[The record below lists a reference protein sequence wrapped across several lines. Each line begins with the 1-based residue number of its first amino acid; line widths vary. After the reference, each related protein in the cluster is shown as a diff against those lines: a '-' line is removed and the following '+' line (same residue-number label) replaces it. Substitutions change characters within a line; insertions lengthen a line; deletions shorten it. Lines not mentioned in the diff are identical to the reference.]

1 MLREEVD
8 VKKPNTEC
16 AEESAPR
23 SQRRI
28 WISVL
33 ATVLTLAC
41 APGLVLGQTSA
52 PAASTSKTSAGA
64 PPTALQ
70 KSVEAYLRNLY
81 AFGPDVQLAVS
92 LPKES
97 ELPGLLETT
106 VDVKD
111 GENSQSAKFYLSK
124 DGKYL
129 VRGEVSDLSKDPL
142 AETRARIQM
151 NDAPSLGD
159 LKAPV
164 TLVEFSDFQCPVC
177 RSLHDVLRG
186 LLPNYPQVRVV
197 FKDFPLESLHP
208 WARTAALAGRCAY
221 QQDPKA
227 FWKVYDA
234 IYDQQEV
241 ISAANAW
248 AKMAEFAA
256 ASGLNPDTFKACLAS
271 PEAAAAVDASRANGQ
286 HLEVNSTPTV
296 FVNGRRLVGADPTLL
311 EQYIKYEL
319 TRQRVAKN

>member
-1 MLREEVD
+1 MLM
-8 VKKPNTEC
+8 
-16 AEESAPR
+16 
-23 SQRRI
+23 
-28 WISVL
+28 
-33 ATVLTLAC
+33 LTCL
-41 APGLVLGQTSA
+41 PGLIFGQS
-52 PAASTSKTSAGA
+52 PAAISSASKTSTGA
-64 PPTALQ
+64 APTALQ
-70 KSVEAYLRNLY
+70 KTVEAYLRNLY
-81 AFGPDVQLAVS
+81 AFGPNVQLTVS
-92 LPKES
+92 VPKES
-97 ELPGLLETT
+97 EVPGLLETT
-106 VDVKD
+106 VDLKD
-111 GENSQSAKFYLSK
+111 GENSQSAKFYISK

-129 VRGEVSDLSKDPL
+129 VRGEISDLSKDPL

-159 LKAPV
+159 PTAPV

-177 RSLHDVLRG
+177 RGLHDVLRG
-186 LLPNYPQVRVV
+186 MLPNYPQVRVV

-241 ISAANAW
+241 LSAANAW
-248 AKMAEFAA
+248 AKMADFAS
-256 ASGLNPDTFKACLAS
+256 ASGLNPDAFKACMAS

-286 HLEVNSTPTV
+286 QLEVNSRPTV
-296 FVNGRRLVGADPTLL
+296 FVNGRRMVGADAHLL

-319 TRQRVAKN
+319 AQQKLARRTSLANP

>member
-1 MLREEVD
+1 M
-8 VKKPNTEC
+8 
-16 AEESAPR
+16 R
-23 SQRRI
+23 SLVI
-28 WISVL
+28 
-33 ATVLTLAC
+33 ALTLIC
-41 APGLVLGQTSA
+41 LPGLAHGQSPA
-52 PAASTSKTSAGA
+52 PATPSSKAPTGA

-81 AFGPDVQLAVS
+81 AFGPNVQLTVS
-92 LPKES
+92 VPKES
-97 ELPGLLETT
+97 EVPGLLETT
-106 VDVKD
+106 VDLKD

-129 VRGEVSDLSKDPL
+129 VRGEISDLSKDPL
-142 AETRARIQM
+142 AETRALIQM
-151 NDAPSLGD
+151 KEAPSLGD
-159 LKAPV
+159 PKAQV
-164 TLVEFSDFQCPVC
+164 TLVEFSDFECPVC

-186 LLPNYPQVRVV
+186 MLPNYPQVRVV

-248 AKMAEFAA
+248 AKMADFAA
-256 ASGLNPDTFKACLAS
+256 AAGLHPEVFKACMAS
-271 PEAAAAVDASRANGQ
+271 PEAAAAVDASRTNGQ
-286 HLEVNSTPTV
+286 QLEVSSTPTL
-296 FVNGRRLVGADPTLL
+296 FVNGRRLVGGDPRLI

-319 TRQRVAKN
+319 AQQKAAKN

>member
-1 MLREEVD
+1 M
-8 VKKPNTEC
+8 
-16 AEESAPR
+16 S
-23 SQRRI
+23 
-28 WISVL
+28 
-33 ATVLTLAC
+33 LT
-41 APGLVLGQTSA
+41 P
-52 PAASTSKTSAGA
+52 
-64 PPTALQ
+64 LQ

-81 AFGPDVQLAVS
+81 ALGPNVQLTVS
-92 LPKES
+92 VPKES
-97 ELPGLLETT
+97 EVPGLLETT

-111 GENSQSAKFYLSK
+111 GENSQSAKFYLST

-129 VRGEVSDLSKDPL
+129 VRGEISDLSKDPL

-159 LKAPV
+159 PKAAV

-186 LLPNYPQVRVV
+186 MLPN
-197 FKDFPLESLHP
+197 FP
-208 WARTAALAGRCAY
+208 RRCAY

-248 AKMAEFAA
+248 TKMADFAA
-256 ASGLNPDTFKACLAS
+256 ASGLNPDAFKACMAG

-286 HLEVNSTPTV
+286 QLEVNSTPTV
-296 FVNGRRLVGADPTLL
+296 FVNGRRLVGGDPHLL
-311 EQYIKYEL
+311 EQYIRYEL
-319 TRQRVAKN
+319 AQPKAAKN